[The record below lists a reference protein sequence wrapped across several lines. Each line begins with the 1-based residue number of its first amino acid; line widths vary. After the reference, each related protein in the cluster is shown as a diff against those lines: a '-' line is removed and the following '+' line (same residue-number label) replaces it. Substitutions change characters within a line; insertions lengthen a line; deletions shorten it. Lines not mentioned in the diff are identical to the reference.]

1 VEDAMSNMVI
11 QAAVVEGGVGG
22 RVVNMLEA
30 GPAAGPA
37 AGAQMERNIHMM
49 PHGHYLSNFELDI
62 KMKEHAVLSSKT
74 SAHLFLIN
82 QTTKKFKKFTSML
95 HLQYMHH
102 CQEELKKFCEMYP
115 ERKDDHTFISECF
128 GKIHREL
135 FHLTAVP
142 LPGGRGCSWLGI
154 NFKDF
159 IVVPVLAQFYNN
171 RLPEAFFTSKGV
183 LSAGA
188 QLMFQEWLTTPFQ
201 N

>member
-1 VEDAMSNMVI
+1 
-11 QAAVVEGGVGG
+11 
-22 RVVNMLEA
+22 
-30 GPAAGPA
+30 
-37 AGAQMERNIHMM
+37 
-49 PHGHYLSNFELDI
+49 
-62 KMKEHAVLSSKT
+62 MKEHAVLSSKT
-74 SAHLFLIN
+74 SSHLFLIN

-95 HLQYMHH
+95 HLQYMH
-102 CQEELKKFCEMYP
+102 
-115 ERKDDHTFISECF
+115 
-128 GKIHREL
+128 HREL

-183 LSAGA
+183 VSAGA
-188 QLMFQEWLTTPFQ
+188 KLMFQEWLTTPFQ